1 MFINDRQLIT
11 VTLERKPE
19 LFSEKEKLFIDMI
32 FGLNGEK
39 MCTTREITKALGIP
53 GSKVVKFYKDILK
66 KAKTDTLEFY
76 DDPRRSFLESI
87 DLSTRAINVLHKH
100 NVFDL
105 KDLAT
110 VTKADLEKM
119 RNIGAKTIAEIEEK
133 AAEFGIELNEV

>member
-1 MFINDRQLIT
+1 MFINDRQLIA
-11 VTLERKPE
+11 VTIERKPE
-19 LFSEKEKLFIDMI
+19 LFSEKEKRFITMML
-32 FGLNGEK
+32 GTNESR
-39 MCTTREITKALGIP
+39 MYTTREISKELGIP
-53 GSKVVKFYKDILK
+53 GSKLVKFYKEILK
-66 KAKTDTLEFY
+66 KAQADTLEFY

-133 AAEFGIELNEV
+133 AAEFGIELKEA

>member
-1 MFINDRQLIT
+1 MFISDRQLIT

-19 LFSEKEKLFIDMI
+19 LFSEKEKLLIEMM
-32 FGLNGEK
+32 FGLSDNR
-39 MCTTREITKALGIP
+39 MYTTKEIAKALKIH
-53 GSKVVKFYKDILK
+53 GSNVVKLYNEVLK
-66 KAKTDTLEFY
+66 KARTDTLEFY
-76 DDPRRSFLESI
+76 DDPRRRFLESI

-119 RNIGAKTIAEIEEK
+119 RNIGVKTMAEIEEK
-133 AAEFGIELNEV
+133 AAEFGIKLKDT